1 MKLTWKQ
8 IDPFVKSPDPK
19 ARVVL
24 IYGPDDGLMRERAQL
39 IGKTIVDDLSDP
51 FNVAV
56 LSADQLNE
64 DPARLSDE
72 ASAMSMMGGARLIR
86 VENAAD
92 KITPIVKDYLDNDP
106 SAENLVILEAGEL
119 GPRSSLRQLC
129 EKSKNAA
136 ALPCYVED
144 ERGISNLIRD
154 MVREGGFAING
165 DASAWLAQNIAGDRM
180 RARSE
185 IDKLMLYM
193 GGDKET
199 GGGTITLEA
208 AQNACGAAGVA
219 TLDDFIYAVGA
230 GQSAKALSLFDK
242 LIADGMA
249 EVAILRSLQ
258 NHFRRLHYT
267 KVQVQGGTP
276 VDAALKSLQPPIF
289 FKYEQAFKG
298 QMSRWGEGKLRSTLQ
313 RLADLEAQTKQ
324 TGTPVQTLCSQ
335 AILAISAAA

>member
-8 IDPFVKSPDPK
+8 IDPFVKNPDAK

-24 IYGPDDGLMRERAQL
+24 VYGPDDGLMRERAQM
-39 IGKTIVDDLSDP
+39 IGKTIVEDLSDP
-51 FNVAV
+51 FNVTV
-56 LSADQLNE
+56 LSAEQLGE

-72 ASAMSMMGGARLIR
+72 AQAMSMMGGARLIR
-86 VENAAD
+86 VEGAGDKTTTIIKSYLENA
-92 KITPIVKDYLDNDP
+92 

-129 EKSKNAA
+129 EKAKNAA

-154 MVREGGFAING
+154 MLRTNGFTMNG
-165 DASAWLAQNIAGDRM
+165 DAIAWLSQNIAGDRM

-185 IDKLMLYM
+185 IEKLILYM
-193 GGDKET
+193 GGD
-199 GGGTITLEA
+199 GGTITLDD
-208 AQNACGAAGVA
+208 AQAACGQAGVA

-230 GQSAKALSLFDK
+230 GQSQKALNSFDK

-249 EVAILRSLQ
+249 EIAILRSLQ

-267 KVQVQGGTP
+267 KVQISSGTP
-276 VDAALKSLQPPIF
+276 IDAALKSLQPPIF

-298 QMSRWGEGKLRSTLQ
+298 QIARWPDGKLRKVLA
-313 RLADLEAQTKQ
+313 RLAELEAQTKQ
-324 TGTPVQTLCSQ
+324 TGTPVKTLCSQ

>member
-1 MKLTWKQ
+1 MKLSWKQ

-39 IGKTIVDDLSDP
+39 IGKTVVPDLSDP
-51 FNVAV
+51 FNVTV
-56 LSADQLNE
+56 LTADQISE
-64 DPARLSDE
+64 DNARLSDE
-72 ASAMSMMGGARLIR
+72 ARAMSMMGGARLIR
-86 VENAAD
+86 IDGASD
-92 KITPIVKDYLDNDP
+92 KLTPVIKDYLDDA

-129 EKSKNAA
+129 EKAKNAA

-144 ERGISNLIRD
+144 ERGIANLIRE
-154 MVREGGFAING
+154 MLREGGYTING
-165 DASAWLAQNIAGDRM
+165 DAGAWLAQNIAGDRL

-185 IDKLMLYM
+185 IEKLILYM
-193 GGDKET
+193 GGE
-199 GGGTITLEA
+199 GGTVTLED

-230 GQSAKALSLFDK
+230 GQSAKALAAFDK
-242 LIADGMA
+242 LISDGMT
-249 EVAILRSLQ
+249 EVVILRTLQ

-298 QMSRWGEGKLRSTLQ
+298 QMSRWGEPKLRNVLS

-324 TGTPVQTLCSQ
+324 TDTPVETLCSQ